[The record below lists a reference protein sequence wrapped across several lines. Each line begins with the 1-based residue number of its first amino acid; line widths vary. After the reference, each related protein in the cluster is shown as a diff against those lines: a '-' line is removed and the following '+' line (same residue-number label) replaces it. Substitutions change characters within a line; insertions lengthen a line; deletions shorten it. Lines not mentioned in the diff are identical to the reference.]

1 MNEIF
6 IRNCKKDNEAMT
18 FLRPPCLNWKIKFNT
33 TNKLFL
39 KLEDSSPNAW
49 SVLSEVQF
57 FERAW

>member
-39 KLEDSSPNAW
+39 KLEDSSPNA
-49 SVLSEVQF
+49 
-57 FERAW
+57 